1 MGFYKMAG
9 MYNNKPYFKQMDVK
23 GKGLYLSY
31 YEHGFYGVCKEL
43 GGGHY
48 LKCAEKTNWLS
59 PSSCW
64 QYYNG
69 KIMTN
74 DDDLKVQAVS
84 SVVPCGNITIKL
96 EGQAKICQKNVEG
109 EYVPTGQYS
118 AGRIVFKHS
127 QRNLYLHCRPG
138 YNEWY
143 VTPELQS
150 GNSRIESASIRS
162 LCPAD
167 YRNNYRTNTGLNAWM
182 LENYPEWN
190 EGNISL
196 KCSVH
201 SL

>member
-1 MGFYKMAG
+1 MLMDKAKLRCLRPCYKMVG

-31 YEHGFYGVCKEL
+31 YELGFYGVCKEL

-74 DDDLKVQAVS
+74 DEDLKVQAVS

-127 QRNLYLHCRPG
+127 QRDLYLHCRPG

-150 GNSRIESASIRS
+150 GITLELKVHQSDHYALLIFAIISI
-162 LCPAD
+162 PKQD
-167 YRNNYRTNTGLNAWM
+167 
-182 LENYPEWN
+182 
-190 EGNISL
+190 
-196 KCSVH
+196 
-201 SL
+201 